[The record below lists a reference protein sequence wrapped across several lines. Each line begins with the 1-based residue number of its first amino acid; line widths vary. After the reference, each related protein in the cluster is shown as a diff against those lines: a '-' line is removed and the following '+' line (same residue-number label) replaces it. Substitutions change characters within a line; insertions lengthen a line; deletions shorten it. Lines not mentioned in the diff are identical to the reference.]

1 MNLGWFQGEISTH
14 NNFLFLYTTNEKL
27 EMKLLNVVIIQL
39 TSLVWLF
46 ATLWTAG
53 CQAILSLIISW
64 SLPSSCPLNC
74 WCHPTVLSCHPLL
87 LLPSFFPSIRVFS
100 NESALHISWP
110 EFWSSI
116 FSISPSNEYSGL
128 ISFRIDWSDL
138 LAVQGTLQHHSAKA
152 SILMLSAFFMVQLSH
167 PYMTTGK
174 NYSFD

>member
-64 SLPSSCPLNC
+64 SLPSSCPLSR
-74 WCHPTVLSCHPLL
+74 WWHPTMSSSVIPFSSCLRSFPASGSFPMSQFFSSGGQSIGVSASGFSMNIQYSFPLGWTGWISLQSKGLSNTTVQKHQ
-87 LLPSFFPSIRVFS
+87 FFG
-100 NESALHISWP
+100 A
-110 EFWSSI
+110 
-116 FSISPSNEYSGL
+116 
-128 ISFRIDWSDL
+128 
-138 LAVQGTLQHHSAKA
+138 
-152 SILMLSAFFMVQLSH
+152 QLSLWSNSH
-167 PYMTTGK
+167 MHTWHG
-174 NYSFD
+174 S